1 MQVFYRYLL
10 YRAAAKANLS
20 RFPHRQAGY
29 ASVLFLAI
37 FAAIGLA
44 VFSLYDSGVVAT
56 ERVRLQNTADNV
68 AYSTATMITR
78 DMNVIAITNRAM
90 VANQK
95 KRGQPDLFVFSCTLN
110 QALNHPNLA
119 NAVTCDDL
127 GQKTINR
134 CEFNAL
140 SSCNKS
146 LCSQNFF
153 VR

>member
-1 MQVFYRYLL
+1 MRHSKDRNHGQGLSHASVLPLPVIQSRC
-10 YRAAAKANLS
+10 KANLS

-95 KRGQPDLFVFSCTLN
+95 KRGQPDLFVFL
-110 QALNHPNLA
+110 AL
-119 NAVTCDDL
+119 
-127 GQKTINR
+127 
-134 CEFNAL
+134 
-140 SSCNKS
+140 
-146 LCSQNFF
+146 
-153 VR
+153 